1 MYEEHLHNEFF
12 RLRYPT
18 LAHYVEQVVVPLKYE
33 NKVFGHVSFDQI
45 SKKDKTIPFSIKY
58 LRKLEEAVN
67 RASAVLFKKIM
78 QINLETRN
86 TMRELENLNRK
97 LYFIENPS
105 YTYKHSVNVMHI
117 YYDFIRN
124 LCRKRR
130 LNLDVSDKLSLR
142 IGVQF
147 HDVGKVVIPRE
158 ILNKPSSLSA
168 EEFEMVRKHPRVGYD
183 LTRDLNLPENAYEL
197 ILHHHE
203 KNGRFGVPG
212 LFEGT

>member
-67 RASAVLFKKIM
+67 RASAVPFKKIM

-86 TMRELENLNRK
+86 TMRELENLNQK
-97 LYFIENPS
+97 LNSIENPS
-105 YTYKHSVNVMHI
+105 
-117 YYDFIRN
+117 
-124 LCRKRR
+124 
-130 LNLDVSDKLSLR
+130 
-142 IGVQF
+142 
-147 HDVGKVVIPRE
+147 
-158 ILNKPSSLSA
+158 
-168 EEFEMVRKHPRVGYD
+168 
-183 LTRDLNLPENAYEL
+183 
-197 ILHHHE
+197 
-203 KNGRFGVPG
+203 
-212 LFEGT
+212 

>member
-1 MYEEHLHNEFF
+1 
-12 RLRYPT
+12 
-18 LAHYVEQVVVPLKYE
+18 
-33 NKVFGHVSFDQI
+33 
-45 SKKDKTIPFSIKY
+45 
-58 LRKLEEAVN
+58 
-67 RASAVLFKKIM
+67 
-78 QINLETRN
+78 
-86 TMRELENLNRK
+86 
-97 LYFIENPS
+97 
-105 YTYKHSVNVMHI
+105 MHI

-203 KNGRFGVPG
+203 KKWTVR
-212 LFEGT
+212 GTRTV